1 MPHAEAAWWTRQT
14 WSMLSE
20 NLWSSD
26 GEQTCWSNTKRLKV
40 PWGQGRCLSLT
51 AELLKSTSVES
62 WSIFARWK
70 WNEWMHLGQ
79 FLFIFNI
86 LIHLKLAQATS
97 EISLF
102 SSFQQIVGIKRTVNY
117 SPVLV
122 QLSLLDW
129 LKTSSLWAIVAP
141 FVCHFPIGPVEE
153 RQLLS
158 GSRFIYSQEYL
169 FNIPFEYLH
178 LKL

>member
-1 MPHAEAAWWTRQT
+1 MLGIFCTLNWQMCTEYPLCWKHDAPCWGSLVNKANVIYAFRELMIKWRRTDVLEQYQET
-14 WSMLSE
+14 ESSMGPGTVSV
-20 NLWSSD
+20 SH
-26 GEQTCWSNTKRLKV
+26 CWIM
-40 PWGQGRCLSLT
+40 
-51 AELLKSTSVES
+51 KSTSVKS
-62 WSIFARWK
+62 RSIFAHWK

-129 LKTSSLWAIVAP
+129 LKTSSL
-141 FVCHFPIGPVEE
+141 
-153 RQLLS
+153 
-158 GSRFIYSQEYL
+158 
-169 FNIPFEYLH
+169 
-178 LKL
+178 